1 MSCDDHV
8 WRLRVA
14 ALIALAIAGCAR
26 PPQPPAEP
34 AIVTP
39 PPAAPIA
46 AAKPDWNIFPDP
58 TTGLVDI
65 YRDGAYVGS
74 ITGDEPENEDPPMPR
89 KPAQSTPGGQ

>member
-1 MSCDDHV
+1 MSCDGHI

-26 PPQPPAEP
+26 PPQLPAEP
-34 AIVTP
+34 TIVTP
-39 PPAAPIA
+39 PSAAPI

-89 KPAQSTPGGQ
+89 KRDRGIPGAL